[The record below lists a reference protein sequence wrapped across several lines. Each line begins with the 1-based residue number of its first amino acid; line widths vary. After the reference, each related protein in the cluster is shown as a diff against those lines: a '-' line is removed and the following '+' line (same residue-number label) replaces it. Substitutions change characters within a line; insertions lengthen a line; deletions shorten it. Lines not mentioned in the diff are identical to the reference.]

1 MDGVPLNAPR
11 TPTVIENVTCPFCGV
26 LCDDLEVTVEDG
38 VITEAK
44 RGCVLGRY
52 TFLKN
57 DDDRASYRV
66 NGEPAT
72 LERCLEETTDI
83 LERADFPLIY
93 GLASTEC
100 NAQRKAVE
108 LADLIGASIDTT
120 SSVCHS
126 PTLQAIQHL
135 GDATCTV
142 GEIKNRSKLLIFWG
156 CNPAESHPRH
166 FSRYSVTPT
175 GMFVPEGRKGR
186 YVVNVDVRR
195 TPSARAAD
203 QFIQVQPGADYEV
216 LTTLRALVND
226 RPVRVDEVGGVPV
239 SVLRD
244 LAQRMKS
251 VKFGSLFWGMGLTM
265 SRGKHMNVMAM
276 LALARDLNRY
286 TKFTASPMRGHGN
299 VVGVA
304 TVLTYSTGYPF
315 AVNLSRGYPQYSP
328 GEFSSVDLLARGEP
342 DAALIVAADAVA
354 NFPRAAAEHLKKI
367 PVIAIDPKES
377 NTTRM
382 ARVVIPTAI
391 AGIQAAGTA
400 YRMDGIPLPLTKIL
414 DSPFPSDLEVLG
426 RIASEIRRR
435 RGLPETDPPHADA
448 AHHQR
453 AGV

>member
-1 MDGVPLNAPR
+1 MKQ
-11 TPTVIENVTCPFCGV
+11 IIKNVTCPFCGV
-26 LCDDLEVTVEDG
+26 LCDDLEIGVEDG

-52 TFLKN
+52 TFLKH
-57 DDDRASYRV
+57 DDDRATMRV
-66 NGEPAT
+66 NGEPAS
-72 LERCLEETTDI
+72 LEACVQEAAAI
-83 LERADFPLIY
+83 LDQADFPLIY

-108 LADLIGASIDTT
+108 LADLIGSNIDTT

-126 PTLQAIQHL
+126 PTLQAIQQV
-135 GDATCTV
+135 GDATCTL

-186 YVVNVDVRR
+186 YVVNVDVRK

-203 QFIQVQPGADYEV
+203 LFIQVQPGADYEV
-216 LTTLRALVND
+216 LTVLRALVNG
-226 RPVRVDEVGGVPV
+226 RPVDVEEVGGVKV
-239 SVLRD
+239 EVLRD
-244 LAQRMKS
+244 LAERMKS

-276 LALARDLNRY
+276 LALARDLNQY

-328 GEFSSVDLLARGEP
+328 GEFTSVDLLARGEV
-342 DAALIVAADAVA
+342 DAALIIAADGVG
-354 NFPRAAAEHLKKI
+354 NFPKPAAEHLKKI

-377 NTTRM
+377 NTTRI

-391 AGIQAAGTA
+391 AGIQAGGTA

-414 DSPFPSDLEVLG
+414 DCPYPSDLEVLT
-426 RIASEIRRR
+426 RIISEIRRR
-435 RGLPETDPPHADA
+435 RGLPEIQDPPHADA
-448 AHHQR
+448 ENRQR
-453 AGV
+453 ANI

>member
-1 MDGVPLNAPR
+1 MKQ
-11 TPTVIENVTCPFCGV
+11 VIRNVTCPFCGV
-26 LCDDLEVTVEDG
+26 LCDDLEITVDDG
-38 VITEAK
+38 QITEAK

-52 TFLKN
+52 TFLKHA
-57 DDDRASYRV
+57 DDRATFRV
-66 NGEPAT
+66 NGEPASA
-72 LERCLEETTDI
+72 ERCIEEAIDI
-83 LERADFPLIY
+83 LDGADFPLIY

-203 QFIQVQPGADYEV
+203 LFIQVEPGKDYEV
-216 LTTLRALVND
+216 LTVLRALVNE
-226 RPVRVDEVGGVPV
+226 RPVDVTEVGGVKV
-239 SVLRD
+239 EVLSD
-244 LAQRMKS
+244 LAKRMKS

-265 SRGKHMNVMAM
+265 SRGKHLNIMAM
-276 LALARDLNRY
+276 LALARDLNKY

-328 GEFSSVDLLARGEP
+328 GEFTSVDLLARGEP
-342 DAALIVAADAVA
+342 DAALIVAADGVG
-354 NFPRAAAEHLKKI
+354 NFPGPAADHLKRI

-377 NTTRM
+377 MTTKF

-391 AGIQAAGTA
+391 AGIQASGTA

-414 DSPFPSDLEVLG
+414 DCPYPSDHEVLT
-426 RIASEIRRR
+426 RIAAGIRRR

-448 AHHQR
+448 QDPQR
-453 AGV
+453 ARV